1 MHSPFFLARY
11 FGSLVLLLAS
21 ISCLSF
27 ATAQDKKPESVAVPI
42 TSVSPITQG
51 LKICTCGH
59 SFHYFMP
66 RILAE
71 MAKAGDIQGHEQ
83 VGQSY
88 IGGSRIIQHWN
99 VPADKNKVK
108 ELLKSDKVDVLTLS
122 PIHLPDEGIENFV
135 KLATENNPNVRI
147 TVQENWLPFDIYD
160 VTFTLQPAKVD
171 HNAIAFELFMIR
183 CINFLEMTAKVDHN
197 AITFEQLKKLH
208 EPYFAGLDDHVR
220 ELNKMLGKEAVFI
233 VPVGQAVNALR
244 DKVIAGQ
251 SPGVHVQEDLFTD
264 PLGHVKGHVMA
275 LNAYCHY
282 AVIYRKSPI
291 GLPVPA
297 ILKTAKLGDHEA
309 KLNTLLQELAWD
321 AVTKHPLSGVNT
333 EAKP

>member
-1 MHSPFFLARY
+1 MSNAFSLPRSLWSLA
-11 FGSLVLLLAS
+11 LLLS
-21 ISCLSF
+21 SLTWIS
-27 ATAQDKKPESVAVPI
+27 TAAADDKKPETTTASIA
-42 TSVSPITQG
+42 QG
-51 LKICTCGH
+51 QKMCTCGH

-66 RILAE
+66 PILAE
-71 MAKAGDIQGHEQ
+71 MAKAADIKGHEQ

-99 VPADKNKVK
+99 VPDDKNKVK
-108 ELLKSDKVDVLTLS
+108 ELLKAGKVDVLTLA

-135 KLATENNPNVRI
+135 KLATDNNPNIRI

-160 VTFTLQPAKVD
+160 VTFKLRPAKVD
-171 HNAIAFELFMIR
+171 HNAI
-183 CINFLEMTAKVDHN
+183 TG
-197 AITFEQLKKLH
+197 EQLKKLH
-208 EPYFAGLDDHVR
+208 EPYFTGMDAHIR
-220 ELNKMLGKEAVFI
+220 ELNKKIGKEAVFI

-244 DKVIAGQ
+244 EKVIAGQ
-251 SPGVHVQEDLFTD
+251 APGVKTQEDLFTD

-282 AVIYRKSPI
+282 AVIYRKSPV

-297 ILKTAKLGDHEA
+297 VLKTVKLGDDEE

-321 AVTKHPLSGVNT
+321 AVTHHELSGVKA